1 MTRIFTLGH
10 STRSAAE
17 FVGLLSEHGITC
29 LVDVRRFPGSRR
41 HPHFAREALAGA
53 LRTVRIAY
61 AHEPDLGGYRKL
73 QGDSPNAAW
82 RTAGFRAYADHMDT
96 PQFRTALARVVERA
110 EQSVTAIMCA
120 EAVPWRCHRQLISD
134 ALVARGHDVVHI
146 LAPGKI
152 ETHTLSEHARAL
164 PNHRLVYPELPA
176 DQVGLFPENGG

>member
-1 MTRIFTLGH
+1 
-10 STRSAAE
+10 
-17 FVGLLSEHGITC
+17 
-29 LVDVRRFPGSRR
+29 
-41 HPHFAREALAGA
+41 
-53 LRTVRIAY
+53 
-61 AHEPDLGGYRKL
+61 
-73 QGDSPNAAW
+73 
-82 RTAGFRAYADHMDT
+82 MDT